1 MQLIL
6 DTASLTTS
14 PQSPTENGLK
24 PLNNL
29 NFIAMLLEC
38 ISVPNE
44 SCYKYA
50 LLILHNILCG
60 KNAPSKR
67 VVDFVRDERA
77 LGSIVEWLA
86 VEKNE
91 KLLSIIVDIIQIVCD
106 RNGEQKVIDS
116 LN

>member
-6 DTASLTTS
+6 DNARLTNTPKTS
-14 PQSPTENGLK
+14 TENQF
-24 PLNNL
+24 
-29 NFIAMLLEC
+29 NFVSVLLEC

-60 KNAPSKR
+60 KNAASKR

-77 LGSIVEWLA
+77 LGSIVEWLV

-106 RNGEQKVIDS
+106 RNGEQKVCFSIK
-116 LN
+116 